1 MTVFKHSVIGAQ
13 IRSQRDRETERLV
26 SLKMLDPV
34 ILYILGGGLIIL
46 ALGMAAIDFT

>member
-1 MTVFKHSVIGAQ
+1 
-13 IRSQRDRETERLV
+13 
-26 SLKMLDPV
+26 MLDPV